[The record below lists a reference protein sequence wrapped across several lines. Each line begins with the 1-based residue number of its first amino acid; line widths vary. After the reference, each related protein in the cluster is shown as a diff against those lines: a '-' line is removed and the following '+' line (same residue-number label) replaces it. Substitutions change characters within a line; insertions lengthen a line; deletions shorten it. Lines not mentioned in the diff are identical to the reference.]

1 VTAATPPP
9 GPLPPER
16 PALVVRLLAA
26 YFGLLR
32 VLVTGL
38 LGLMIVPVTLQIVSR
53 YTGLIPRYIW
63 TEEAARFCFIWI
75 ILVGAMI
82 AVREGTHFE
91 VDLLP
96 TPKSPRAEAAMR
108 LLVALLML
116 VFALVFVWYGVRY
129 AQFGYTQTSEL
140 TGINMLLIH
149 GAYLVAGLSW
159 VAFLGERAWLAI
171 VVLRGDAGALERLRG
186 DANVAR

>member
-1 VTAATPPP
+1 MTAATPVP
-9 GPLPPER
+9 GSAPSGR
-16 PALVVRLLAA
+16 PTLVPRLLAA
-26 YFGLLR
+26 YFRLLR

-63 TEEAARFCFIWI
+63 TEEVARFCFIWI
-75 ILVGAMI
+75 ILIGAMI

-91 VDLLP
+91 VDVLP

-108 LLVALLML
+108 LLVTLLMGA
-116 VFALVFVWYGVRY
+116 FAVVFVWYGVQY
-129 AQFGYTQTSEL
+129 ARFGYTQTSEL

-149 GAYLVAGLSW
+149 GAYLVAGLTW
-159 VAFLGERAWLAI
+159 VAFLAERAWTAI
-171 VVLRGDAGALERLRG
+171 SVLRGDTGALEHLRG

>member
-16 PALVVRLLAA
+16 SALVVRVLAA
-26 YFGLLR
+26 YFRLLR

-91 VDLLP
+91 VDVLP

-108 LLVALLML
+108 LLVAILML
-116 VFALVFVWYGVRY
+116 VFALVFLWYGVRY

-140 TGINMLLIH
+140 TGINMLFIH
-149 GAYLVAGLSW
+149 GAYLVAGLTW
-159 VAFLGERAWLAI
+159 VAFLAERAWAAI
-171 VVLRGDAGALERLRG
+171 AVLRGDVGALERLRG